1 MGVKDSS
8 EKGLSGGQL
17 ALGILLVAIL
27 WRAVISLDGEIS
39 FWESLCSGLAL
50 ILLGWVLFAY
60 AYRCSRELKGW
71 IISNYIYQGIAVCLV
86 TINIYVLIYYG
97 MRWRE
102 LLRVE
107 AYPPLDFISRDIRYI
122 ALVVFY
128 CAVIWS
134 TGHLKK
140 MHEDYISRSKEK
152 AVLHIISPFL
162 YPRGKKLSEM
172 SMRELM
178 GTVITDE
185 RTLTVILGLTF
196 LWRTFISFDFN
207 IALWESMC
215 SGIALFIMGWLFFAY
230 IYSLSKKQKD
240 WLDLVKVYH
249 STALGVLAINV
260 YALVYYGMRWY
271 SFAVSGEEVFVPLVF
286 LFRDANYFAL
296 VIFYCASIVLSKFL
310 KRAYE
315 EYTLLSTKKSSKP
328 ARG

>member
-1 MGVKDSS
+1 MGIKESF
-8 EKGLSGGQL
+8 EKVILDGRTLIV
-17 ALGILLVAIL
+17 ILLVAIL
-27 WRAVISLDGEIS
+27 WRTFISLDGEIAL
-39 FWESLCSGLAL
+39 WESMCSGIAL
-50 ILLGWVLFAY
+50 IIFGWVLFAY
-60 AYRCSRELKGW
+60 LYSMPREVKGW
-71 IISNYIYQGIAVCLV
+71 VISKYIYQGITVCLV

-97 MRWRE
+97 MRWSG

-107 AYPPLDFISRDIRYI
+107 AYPPLDLLFRDIRYI

-134 TGHLKK
+134 AKYVKK
-140 MHEDYISRSKEK
+140 VHEEYISRFKEK
-152 AVLHIISPFL
+152 TLIKLISPYL
-162 YPRGKKLSEM
+162 YPRVKKLSEM
-172 SMRELM
+172 SVRELI

-185 RTLTVILGLTF
+185 RTLIVIIGLTF

-240 WLDLVKVYH
+240 WLDLGKVYH
-249 STALGVLAINV
+249 AIALGVLAINV

-271 SFAVSGEEVFVPLVF
+271 SLAVSGEEAFVPLDF
-286 LFRDANYFAL
+286 LFRDASYFAL

-315 EYTLLSTKKSSKP
+315 EYTLLSTEVSRK
-328 ARG
+328 R